1 MNNKHL
7 VLSIALVF
15 GSLSVCAYDG
25 DSVDQQQGELF
36 RKARGEVVGTIT
48 DKFQGWY
55 NNLVPAQPAPT
66 TEQPVVAIED
76 VVAQPD
82 QTEVL
87 PITARSVE
95 VEPAIEDQSSD
106 VTVDANSTLNGLRDY
121 LPTFEINKAALIK
134 YGVGAVIAVT
144 VGGLTY
150 VAYKNGSLKKFGV
163 AVKNHPILS
172 SLIVA
177 HIAWIVYL
185 HQTGQFASNFA
196 EPAKS

>member
-36 RKARGEVVGTIT
+36 RKARGEVVSNIT
-48 DKFQGWY
+48 DKFQALY
-55 NNLVPAQPAPT
+55 HALVPVQSAPT
-66 TEQPVVAIED
+66 TEQPVVVSDD
-76 VVAQPD
+76 VTVQPD

-87 PITARSVE
+87 PITSRSVE
-95 VEPAIEDQSSD
+95 IEPVTEDQSSD
-106 VTVDANSTLNGLRDY
+106 VTVDTNATLNGLRDY

-144 VGGLTY
+144 IGGLTY

-177 HIAWIVYL
+177 HIAWMVYL
-185 HQTGQFASNFA
+185 HQTGQFASNFE

>member
-36 RKARGEVVGTIT
+36 RKARAEAGNIAE
-48 DKFQGWY
+48 KFQALY
-55 NNLVPAQPAPT
+55 HNLMPVQSTST
-66 TEQPVVAIED
+66 TEQPVVVSDD

-87 PITARSVE
+87 PITSRSVE
-95 VEPAIEDQSSD
+95 IEPVTEDQSSD
-106 VTVDANSTLNGLRDY
+106 VTVDTNATLNGLRDY

-144 VGGLTY
+144 IGGLTY

-177 HIAWIVYL
+177 HIAWMVYL
-185 HQTGQFASNFA
+185 HQTGQFASNFE